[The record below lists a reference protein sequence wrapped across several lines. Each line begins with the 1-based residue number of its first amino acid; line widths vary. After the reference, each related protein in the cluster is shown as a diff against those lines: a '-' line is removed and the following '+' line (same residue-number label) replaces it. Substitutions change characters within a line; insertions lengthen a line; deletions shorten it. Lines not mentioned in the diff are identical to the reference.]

1 MPSEANKTESIWIQV
16 RQQQIT
22 VEYQDVYQDK
32 KNTSLHMLYYE
43 NDSQINNQNENG
55 SKFAKQVG
63 NNNHL
68 GLLLGEYKGKKLKT
82 LG

>member
-43 NDSQINNQNENG
+43 NDSQI
-55 SKFAKQVG
+55 K
-63 NNNHL
+63 
-68 GLLLGEYKGKKLKT
+68 
-82 LG
+82 